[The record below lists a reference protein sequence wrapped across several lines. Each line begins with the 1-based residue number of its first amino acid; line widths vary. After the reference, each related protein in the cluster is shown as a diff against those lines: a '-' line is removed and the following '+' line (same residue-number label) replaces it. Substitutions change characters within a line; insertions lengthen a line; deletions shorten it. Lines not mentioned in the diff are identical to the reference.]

1 MFPSVTLSLLKGNLC
16 PVTEAKGFTSEVLTS
31 SNCATKPSILFKSL
45 VRFCLLASGIFKRDN
60 LAILF
65 TVGMSTIHS

>member
-31 SNCATKPSILFKSL
+31 SNCATKPSILSVSYTHL
-45 VRFCLLASGIFKRDN
+45 RAHE
-60 LAILF
+60 
-65 TVGMSTIHS
+65 T